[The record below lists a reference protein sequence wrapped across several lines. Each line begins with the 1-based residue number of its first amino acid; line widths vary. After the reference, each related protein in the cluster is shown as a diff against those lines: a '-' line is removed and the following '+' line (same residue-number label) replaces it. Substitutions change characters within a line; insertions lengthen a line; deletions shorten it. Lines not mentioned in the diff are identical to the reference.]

1 MNFERPG
8 AAERLTFGSFSI
20 DLGAASLRRGEQDLG
35 LRPKTWEVLRHLI
48 ERAGQLV
55 TKDELIARVWAG
67 LSVTDGTLTQS
78 IRELRAALGDDS
90 KQPRFI
96 ATVHRRGYRFIAK
109 LDAPDLP
116 DDRPTGELAP
126 EPQATPL
133 LVGREREL
141 AQIHDALD
149 AAVVGRRGCVF
160 VSGEP
165 GIGKTTLI
173 DEFLRGAAQRYGGR
187 LRIARGQCVEQ
198 RREAEPY
205 LAVLEALDQLCRGR
219 DGAEVIDGLRRFA
232 PSWLMQLPWVLP
244 PDELEA
250 LQRQLMGAS
259 SERMLRELITAI
271 EELAHQTPL
280 LLVLEDVHWSDP
292 ATIDLLAAL
301 ARRRTAAAILIVAST
316 RSAGTGAQ
324 QAITDLRLTLASRGE
339 ATEVRLS
346 VLDADSVR
354 AYIGARLGDQA
365 PAALVTAIERHSGGN
380 PLFLSTAVNYA
391 LNQGWLVERDGRWQ
405 LTLTPAEVEGA
416 IPIGLRQLIEAQVLH
431 LDPDDRTVLEAASVA
446 GVEFGVRTLAVAMGR
461 PVTEVGESLGRMSRR
476 GRFVRHVAGSGERSD
491 APRFQFAH
499 ALYHQV
505 LYEGMPTPVRRAM
518 HLAVARGLE
527 LEAGERAGDVAAEL
541 AVHFERGGAFQEAA
555 RYLGL
560 AALNAHARGADRE
573 SAALLESALNLIGQV
588 EDSPRRKRSEADLC
602 IQLGAVTGSIYGR
615 GAERYMVPFQR
626 AWELA
631 QELDDVPRMFLAR
644 MAAFGH
650 FGLTEQLR
658 QAEVVCQDLLAL
670 AARVPMPDIV
680 AVAHGAMGSVLF
692 GMGEL
697 HEARR
702 YLETALA
709 TLNPHDPSTQLYRRL
724 EDPEILCLTG
734 LAWTIAQLGYPDAAR
749 RRAAE
754 VIEIGAARAPY
765 HHVYCLNAAAIVDL
779 FLDDPEGCLAHA
791 EQTLEIARERG
802 FDGFLGNASV
812 LACWARERR
821 EPRPGAWQR
830 LRDEVESYRRCTQRF
845 GLAAY
850 QALVAEACLAE
861 GAIAEGLAV
870 IAAAEAMME
879 SSGEIT
885 PRGTVLRVKAMLL
898 ARSSA
903 AAGEVEA
910 CFGAAIAAA
919 QRSGAKLAELRAAT
933 ALAEWRRDR
942 GDAARARA
950 ILEPIHGWFTEG
962 HDTVALQNAAALL
975 GTLR

>member
-20 DLGAASLRRGEQDLG
+20 DLGAASLCRGDQDLG

-67 LSVTDGTLTQS
+67 LTVTDGTLTQS
-78 IRELRAALGDDS
+78 IRELRTALGDDA

-109 LDAPDLP
+109 LDSAGAQGARASERVTD
-116 DDRPTGELAP
+116 
-126 EPQATPL
+126 PQATPL

-141 AQIHDALD
+141 VQIHEALD
-149 AAVVGRRGCVF
+149 LAVRGRRGCVF

-173 DEFLRGAAQRYGGR
+173 DELMRGAAERYGTG

-219 DGAEVIDGLRRFA
+219 DGTRVIDGLRRFA
-232 PSWLMQLPWVLP
+232 PSWLMQLPWVLSP
-244 PDELEA
+244 AELEA
-250 LQRQLMGAS
+250 LQRQLIGAS

-271 EELAHQTPL
+271 EELARQTPL
-280 LLVLEDVHWSDP
+280 MLVLEDIHWSDP

-301 ARRRTAAAILIVAST
+301 ARRRAPAAILIVAST
-316 RSAGTGAQ
+316 RSAGAGAQ

-339 ATEVRLS
+339 ANEVRLN

-354 AYIGARLGDQA
+354 AYVASRLGEQA

-391 LNQGWLVERDGRWQ
+391 LNQGWLVERDGGWQ
-405 LTLTPAEVEGA
+405 LTLTAAEVEGS
-416 IPIGLRQLIEAQVLH
+416 IPIGLRQLIQAQVLH
-431 LDPDDRTVLEAASVA
+431 LDLDDRTVLEAASVA

-461 PVTEVGESLGRMSRR
+461 PVAEVGEALGRMSRR
-476 GRFVRHVAGSGERSD
+476 GRFVRRAGGAEEHGE
-491 APRFQFAH
+491 ATRFQFAH

-505 LYEGMPTPVRRAM
+505 LYEGTPAPVRRAT

-527 LEAGERAGDVAAEL
+527 TESGERAGDVAAEL
-541 AVHFERGGAFQEAA
+541 AVHFERGGAFHEAA

-573 SAALLESALNLIGQV
+573 SAALLESALELIAQV

-615 GAERYMVPFQR
+615 GAERYMIPFQR

-658 QAEVVCQDLLAL
+658 QAEVVCRDLLAL

-680 AVAHGAMGSVLF
+680 AVAHGAMGSVLL

-702 YLETALA
+702 YLDTALA
-709 TLNPHDPSTQLYRRL
+709 TLNPHDPATQLFRRL

-734 LAWTIAQLGYPDAAR
+734 LTWVTAQLGYPDTAR

-754 VIEIGAARAPY
+754 VIEIGASRAPY
-765 HHVYCLNAAAIVDL
+765 HHVYCLNAAAIVDM
-779 FLDDPEGCLAHA
+779 FLDDPESCLAHA
-791 EQTLEIARERG
+791 EQTLAIARERG

-861 GAIAEGLAV
+861 GAIAEGLEV

-885 PRGTVLRVKAMLL
+885 PRGNVLRIEAMLL

-903 AAGEVEA
+903 APSEVEA
-910 CFGAAIAAA
+910 CFAAAIAAT

-933 ALAEWRRDR
+933 ALAEWWRER
-942 GDAARARA
+942 GDPARGRA
-950 ILEPIHGWFTEG
+950 VLEPSYGWFTEG
-962 HDTVALQNAAALL
+962 HDTAALRHAAALL
-975 GTLR
+975 EALR